1 VINISTHAK
10 INFVKT
16 ASTVQPPA
24 GPTPPPGPTVPVDV
38 ADALE
43 EVLRTCLS

>member
-1 VINISTHAK
+1 VINIFIHTK
-10 INFVKT
+10 ISFVKT

-24 GPTPPPGPTVPVDV
+24 GPAPPPGPAVPVDV